1 MGKTGKWIK
10 NFLIGKKDKEKGRE
24 NPRNHNQISSNGGG
38 DENRHTIPM
47 SVPQPTAPR
56 EKRRWSFRRSSAT
69 APGRQETNAV
79 KNAAADT
86 TPPVIFESD
95 KKKRALAVATA
106 AAADGAAGEAKSAA
120 FVIQTR
126 AAASGSRRSAPVEEA
141 AAIKIQSCF
150 RGYLARKAL
159 NALKGL
165 VKLQALVRGHLVR
178 KQAATTL
185 RCMQALINV
194 QVRARVQRLR
204 MAAEETKLISQTRFN
219 HRKSPQ
225 DTKDFDKNHE
235 ENIKIVE
242 MDLGGNKTMAKP
254 RNSYSNHTP
263 NHIPNDPRIST
274 PRASLKLQEGP
285 CQISP
290 SPSAITESS
299 PRACSNHF
307 EEYSFETTQNSAQC
321 YTPIISKLDQARL
334 PYSYPRSEC
343 AEPIYDECSFYPS
356 YMANT
361 ESSKAKLRSHSAP
374 KQRPLETFERQPSRT
389 RRPSL
394 EGRSHVPKAVRMQRS
409 SSHVRPKAQNYPN
422 SYSVKLDRSNVSIKE
437 SECGSTSTIMSNT
450 TYSRSLVGI
459 FDVQGVGTNFLL
471 LMNKQISQNH
481 I

>member
-10 NFLIGKKDKEKGRE
+10 NFLIGKKDKEKGID
-24 NPRNHNQISSNGGG
+24 NPRNQKQISANGDG

-69 APGRQETNAV
+69 APGLKETNALE
-79 KNAAADT
+79 NAAAAN

-106 AAADGAAGEAKSAA
+106 ASADAAAADAKSAA

-126 AAASGSRRSAPVEEA
+126 AAASGRRSAPVEDA

-185 RCMQALINV
+185 KCMQALINV

-204 MAAEETKLISQTRFN
+204 MAADETKFIAQTRFN

-225 DTKDFDKNHE
+225 DAKYFDKNHE

-307 EEYSFETTQNSAQC
+307 EEYSFETTQNSALC

-343 AEPIYDECSFYPS
+343 AEPIYNECSFYPS

-389 RRPSL
+389 KRSSL

-409 SSHVRPKAQNYPN
+409 SSHVGPKAQNYPN

-459 FDVQGVGTNFLL
+459 FDVQGVGY
-471 LMNKQISQNH
+471 
-481 I
+481 

>member
-10 NFLIGKKDKEKGRE
+10 NFLTGKKDKEKVSE
-24 NPRNHNQISSNGGG
+24 NKRNQKQISADVGG

-47 SVPQPTAPR
+47 SVPQHTAQR

-69 APGRQETNAV
+69 PLGRQETNA
-79 KNAAADT
+79 AAT
-86 TPPVIFESD
+86 TPPVILETD
-95 KKKRALAVATA
+95 MKKRALSVPTAVAADASA
-106 AAADGAAGEAKSAA
+106 AAV
-120 FVIQTR
+120 VIQAR
-126 AAASGSRRSAPVEEA
+126 AVASGRESALVDDA

-165 VKLQALVRGHLVR
+165 VKLQALVRGHMVR
-178 KQAATTL
+178 KKAATTL
-185 RCMQALINV
+185 RCMEALVNV
-194 QVRARVQRLR
+194 QARVRAQRLR
-204 MAAEETKLISQTRFN
+204 MAAEETKLIVQTRFN

-225 DTKDFDKNHE
+225 DAKDFDKSLE

-242 MDLGGNKTMAKP
+242 MDIGGTKPMAKQ
-254 RNSYSNHTP
+254 RNSYSTHK
-263 NHIPNDPRIST
+263 PNDPRIST
-274 PRASLKLQEGP
+274 PRASLKLQERP

-307 EEYSFETTQNSAQC
+307 EEYSFGTTHSSAQC
-321 YTPIISKLDQARL
+321 YTPIISKPDQARL
-334 PYSYPRSEC
+334 PFSYPRSEC
-343 AEPIYDECSFYPS
+343 AEPIYNECSFYPS

-389 RRPSL
+389 RRSSL
-394 EGRSHVPKAVRMQRS
+394 EGRSHVPKATGMQRS
-409 SSHVRPKAQNYPN
+409 SSQVGPKAQNNRN

-450 TYSRSLVGI
+450 NRADPSWKYSTFKELGA
-459 FDVQGVGTNFLL
+459 NFLL
-471 LMNKQISQNH
+471 LKNKQSQRK

>member
-10 NFLIGKKDKEKGRE
+10 NFLTGKKDKERGSE
-24 NPRNHNQISSNGGG
+24 NRRQISADGGG
-38 DENRHTIPM
+38 DETRHTIPM
-47 SVPQPTAPR
+47 SLPQQR

-69 APGRQETNAV
+69 APGRQETNSV
-79 KNAAADT
+79 ENAAAS
-86 TPPVIFESD
+86 TPPAMETDV
-95 KKKRALAVATA
+95 KKRALPVATA
-106 AAADGAAGEAKSAA
+106 AAADAAAA
-120 FVIQTR
+120 VVVQMR
-126 AAASGSRRSAPVEEA
+126 AAASGRGSAPVGDA
-141 AAIKIQSCF
+141 AALKIQSCF

-185 RCMQALINV
+185 RCMQALVNV
-194 QVRARVQRLR
+194 QARARAQRLR
-204 MAAEETKLISQTRFN
+204 MAAEETKFVLQNRFN

-225 DTKDFDKNHE
+225 DAKVRTSNQDFDKSHE

-242 MDLGGNKTMAKP
+242 MDLGGTKQMAKP

-263 NHIPNDPRIST
+263 NHKPNDPRVST
-274 PRASLKLQEGP
+274 PRASLKLQERP

-307 EEYSFETTQNSAQC
+307 EEYSFGTTQSSAQC
-321 YTPIISKLDQARL
+321 YTPIISKPDQARL
-334 PYSYPRSEC
+334 TFSYPRSEC
-343 AEPIYDECSFYPS
+343 AEPIYNECSFYPS

-361 ESSKAKLRSHSAP
+361 ESSRAKLRSHSAP

-394 EGRSHVPKAVRMQRS
+394 EGRISHVPKSVRMQRS
-409 SSHVRPKAQNYPN
+409 SSQVGPKAQNYPN
-422 SYSVKLDRSNVSIKE
+422 SCSVKLDRSNVSIKE

-459 FDVQGVGTNFLL
+459 FDVQGVGY
-471 LMNKQISQNH
+471 
-481 I
+481 